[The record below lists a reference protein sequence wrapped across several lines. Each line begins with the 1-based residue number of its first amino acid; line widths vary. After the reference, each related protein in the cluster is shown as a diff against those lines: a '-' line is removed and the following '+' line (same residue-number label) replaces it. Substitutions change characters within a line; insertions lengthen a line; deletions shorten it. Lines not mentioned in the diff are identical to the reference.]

1 MNVLD
6 GCPIESKCS
15 ASNFALFDAYEK
27 DFVTSLTSSPNFA
40 KPQNGAFISSC
51 FTHCE
56 GSQGLYNTIKV
67 NNVSMQAAVSTWC
80 AHEAGQDDAGSPQAA
95 GTTVAERWVHMHI
108 ETPCSWQG
116 PGKKDCNPT
125 CPNAGGP
132 KPSWLAEGV

>member
-1 MNVLD
+1 MNVLN

-15 ASNFALFDAYEK
+15 ASNFALSDAYEK

-67 NNVSMQAAVSTWC
+67 NNVSMQAAVSAWC
-80 AHEAGQDDAGSPQAA
+80 AHEAGQAA
-95 GTTVAERWVHMHI
+95 NFVGASQPRSF
-108 ETPCSWQG
+108 PKPPAG
-116 PGKKDCNPT
+116 PGYCQAHLLHCRVTKADGNPQIV
-125 CPNAGGP
+125 
-132 KPSWLAEGV
+132 E